1 MDANLKKVNGFK
13 ASNIIASSP
22 RQSHDFKKYYDNL
35 EGIGNGAFTIVYKGR
50 EIKTKELRAI
60 KVIQLDKLKENILL
74 YEGEDEDL
82 EKKLKKCIEGYKNEC
97 KNLKLCSCTNSV
109 KFYEYFYDGNNFV
122 IIMELCDSNLS
133 KLLLE
138 KKNKNTKG
146 FSNEEIYEIMTQL
159 NNAFLIMKNNK
170 IIHRDLKLDNI
181 LIKYEKNNKYI
192 VKLADYGSSKRLD
205 SLSKNFCNTN
215 IGTLIYMPLEILKEE
230 KYNYKCDL
238 WSIGVI
244 IYILKF
250 GKSPF
255 NGQTE
260 NALIKNINNFNNNKI
275 RETGNEDLDDLLKKL
290 LEKDYEKRLN
300 WDEYFNHPFF
310 RPVLNKNNEYS
321 DSEEESLIRYSGIYG
336 GITKDSKFW
345 DDFEEIGEEK
355 KLLNSK
361 IIKIKIYTGKFKGK
375 DAIFGVSFTYRNLI
389 NGKELIIEHKGSDN
403 FLHVEE
409 LEIKEGEYLTDFHIR
424 FAYEAEYISQLGYS
438 TNKKNSILVGTEE
451 GGEDYIIGSI
461 RGKNIKNIVVGSF
474 GCINKMLDATGVLFI
489 SKKEFLKI
497 KFFGLFA
504 LRYLMK
510 KDKQFKEEWDRRVR
524 KFDFPFEYQ
533 CIWDAVQL
541 ANDLLLKIIKYLFL

>member
-1 MDANLKKVNGFK
+1 MHGFK
-13 ASNIIASSP
+13 ASDIIASSP

-35 EGIGNGAFTIVYKGR
+35 EGIGNGAFTIVYKGK

-60 KVIQLDKLKENILL
+60 KVIQLDRLKEYILL

-82 EKKLKKCIEGYKNEC
+82 EKKLKKCIEGYINEC
-97 KNLKLCSCTNSV
+97 ENLKLCSCTNSV

-159 NNAFLIMKNNK
+159 NNAFFFMKNNK

-181 LIKYEKNNKYI
+181 LIKYKENNKYI

-255 NGQTE
+255 NGLTE

-275 RETGNEDLDDLLKKL
+275 KKTGNEELDDLIKRL
-290 LEKDYEKRLN
+290 LEKDYEKRLS

-310 RPVLNKNNEYS
+310 QPFSN
-321 DSEEESLIRYSGIYG
+321 
-336 GITKDSKFW
+336 
-345 DDFEEIGEEK
+345 
-355 KLLNSK
+355 K
-361 IIKIKIYTGKFKGK
+361 II
-375 DAIFGVSFTYRNLI
+375 
-389 NGKELIIEHKGSDN
+389 
-403 FLHVEE
+403 
-409 LEIKEGEYLTDFHIR
+409 
-424 FAYEAEYISQLGYS
+424 
-438 TNKKNSILVGTEE
+438 
-451 GGEDYIIGSI
+451 
-461 RGKNIKNIVVGSF
+461 
-474 GCINKMLDATGVLFI
+474 
-489 SKKEFLKI
+489 
-497 KFFGLFA
+497 
-504 LRYLMK
+504 
-510 KDKQFKEEWDRRVR
+510 
-524 KFDFPFEYQ
+524 
-533 CIWDAVQL
+533 
-541 ANDLLLKIIKYLFL
+541 

>member
-1 MDANLKKVNGFK
+1 
-13 ASNIIASSP
+13 
-22 RQSHDFKKYYDNL
+22 
-35 EGIGNGAFTIVYKGR
+35 
-50 EIKTKELRAI
+50 
-60 KVIQLDKLKENILL
+60 
-74 YEGEDEDL
+74 
-82 EKKLKKCIEGYKNEC
+82 
-97 KNLKLCSCTNSV
+97 LKLCSCTNSV

-159 NNAFLIMKNNK
+159 NNAFFFMKNNK

-181 LIKYEKNNKYI
+181 LIKYKKNNKYI

-275 RETGNEDLDDLLKKL
+275 RETGNEDLDDLLIKL
-290 LEKDYEKRLN
+290 LEKDYEKRLY

-310 RPVLNKNNEYS
+310 KPVLNKNIEYS
-321 DSEEESLIRYSGIYG
+321 DSEEESIIKYTGFYG
-336 GITKDSKFW
+336 GITSESKFW
-345 DDFEEIGEEK
+345 DDFKEIGEK
-355 KLLNSK
+355 KLLNYK
-361 IIKIKIYTGKFKGK
+361 VIKIKIYTWKFEGK
-375 DAIFGVSFTYRNLI
+375 DVIFGVSFTYRNLI

-403 FLHVEE
+403 FINAEE
-409 LEIKEGEYLTDFHIR
+409 LEIKGGEYLTDFHIR
-424 FAYEAEYISQLGYS
+424 FTNEAEYISQLGYS
-438 TNKKNSILVGTEE
+438 TNKKNSILVGTED
-451 GGEDYIIGSI
+451 GEDKTISSNG
-461 RGKNIKNIVVGSF
+461 GKNIIVGSF
-474 GCINKMLDATGVLFI
+474 GCINKRLYATGVLFI

-504 LRYLMK
+504 LRHLMK

-524 KFDFPFEYQ
+524 NFDFPFEYR
-533 CIWDAVQL
+533 CIWEAVQL
-541 ANDLLLKIIKYLFL
+541 PNFLLLKIIKYLFL